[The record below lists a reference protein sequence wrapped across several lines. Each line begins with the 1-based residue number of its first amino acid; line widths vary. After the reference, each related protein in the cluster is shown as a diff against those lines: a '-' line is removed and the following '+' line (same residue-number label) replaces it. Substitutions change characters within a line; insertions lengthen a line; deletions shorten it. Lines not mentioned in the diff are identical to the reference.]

1 MGADTGKVEPKEA
14 AFALNNRVLRMPD
27 LSEAEVTDEGGGRG
41 SVVGWGGGE
50 GGGGGERE
58 RGTAR
63 GEDTGETAEERRE
76 TWETALWAATGEG
89 AGLAEKSKGGWS
101 LNEEPK

>member
-1 MGADTGKVEPKEA
+1 MGADTGKIEPKEA

-41 SVVGWGGGE
+41 CVVGWGGRE
-50 GGGGGERE
+50 GGER
-58 RGTAR
+58 GAAR

-76 TWETALWAATGEG
+76 TWETALWAETEEG